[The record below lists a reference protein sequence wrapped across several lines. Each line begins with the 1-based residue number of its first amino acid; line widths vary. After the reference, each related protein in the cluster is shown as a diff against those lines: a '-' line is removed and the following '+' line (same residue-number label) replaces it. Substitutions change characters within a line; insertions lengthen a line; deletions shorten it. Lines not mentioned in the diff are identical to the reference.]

1 MVQASCSSSFPARVM
16 SYYTFGSWSVWFV
29 PEDSHTWWWLWST
42 EQGRQAILFHWERNL
57 FRRHDTLCF
66 KGTSIFV
73 CAWKFCPLLNYWQR
87 CWPKFSDQC
96 TVIWIDKSWFETW
109 SSGDRGTQGRTRYT
123 PCAFSSLE
131 NHKTVGWATYVDFSK
146 WMGTGG
152 THLKIKRS
160 KILDEMERYSLIEN
174 YGLLMNVKW
183 RSNSTAN
190 FQFLLTKREKL
201 KPSENSAG

>member
-96 TVIWIDKSWFETW
+96 AVIWIDKSWFETW
-109 SSGDRGTQGRTRYT
+109 SSGDRGTQGRTRYP

-131 NHKTVGWATYVDFSK
+131 NHKTVGWATYVDF
-146 WMGTGG
+146 
-152 THLKIKRS
+152 RS
-160 KILDEMERYSLIEN
+160 EWVL
-174 YGLLMNVKW
+174 
-183 RSNSTAN
+183 
-190 FQFLLTKREKL
+190 
-201 KPSENSAG
+201 AGHIWK